1 MKNGEVVDLGSP
13 CLAAAF
19 ADHVLR
25 VRIDRVDRRNSMTQ
39 DMYRGVKRAAIL
51 ADNESDIDVLVI
63 TGTDDVFCVGG
74 DMAGNSID
82 DPTLPAEW
90 DPTDHFPFRHL
101 ERCSAAV
108 IAAVNGLCYAGGLD
122 LMLHCDFSIVKASV
136 QFRAPE
142 LLRGAPDV
150 FMATRLADWV
160 GVGNARWIMFAMEAF
175 GAERAMQMGLVQQVV
190 PDDEFEGAVDALVA
204 KVMQGA
210 PASRAVIKDDINRQL
225 RPHDA
230 RVFQRSIMNPEM
242 REGMTAFVEKRE
254 PVWPRDEQP

>member
-1 MKNGEVVDLGSP
+1 MNNGDVVDLGSP
-13 CLAAAF
+13 CLVASY

-25 VRIDRVDRRNSMTQ
+25 VRIDRVERRNSMTQ

-51 ADNESDIDVLVI
+51 ADEEADIDVLLI

-82 DPTLPAEW
+82 DSTLAAEW

-108 IAAVNGLCYAGGLD
+108 VAAVNGLCYAGGLD
-122 LMLHCDFSIVKASV
+122 LMLHCDFSIATASAR
-136 QFRAPE
+136 FRAPE

-160 GVGNARWIMFAMEAF
+160 GLGNAKWIMFAMEAF
-175 GAERAMQMGLVQQVV
+175 DAERAMQLGLVQEVAS
-190 PDDEFEGAVDALVA
+190 DDEFDAAVDRLVA
-204 KVMQGA
+204 NVAAGA
-210 PASRAVIKDDINRQL
+210 PRSRAVIKDDINRQL

-230 RVFQRSIMNPEM
+230 RVFHRSIMNAEM
-242 REGMTAFVEKRE
+242 REGMTAFVEKRD
-254 PVWPRDEQP
+254 PVWPRD